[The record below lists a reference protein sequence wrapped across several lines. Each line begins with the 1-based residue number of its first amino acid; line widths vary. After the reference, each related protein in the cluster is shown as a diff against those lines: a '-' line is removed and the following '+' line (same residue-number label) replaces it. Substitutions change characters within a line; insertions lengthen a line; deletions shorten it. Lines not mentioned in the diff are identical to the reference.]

1 MENVMIAD
9 VIVVGGGPVGL
20 LLASELVLA
29 GVRPVVLEQLSERS
43 AADKAN
49 ALIGQVVRFLDHR
62 GLYQSFGGRGDR
74 PQAAPAFLFGA
85 LVLNLSGPAGNPLH
99 GLQIPQ
105 ARLESLLEQ
114 RAQDLGVDLRRGH
127 RLMELRQDDEA
138 VSVRVQGPDGQYQ
151 LRAGYL
157 VGCDGARS
165 GVRKK
170 IGVSF
175 DGFTDQSVISRAA
188 HVAVPA
194 SSISAETGEL
204 VLPGGDRIGLYAWH
218 RTERGAYVMV
228 PHTPGVVMASVIE
241 WDGPPIAD
249 DTPVTVDEVRDSLSR
264 VLAQDLPLAAPPTP
278 GPHLLRRGYVAN
290 TRIASSYRHGRVFL
304 AGDAAHVHP
313 AVGAPGLNLGLQ
325 DAANLGWK
333 LAAQAHGWAP
343 PGLLDS
349 YQAERRPAAER
360 VTMHTQAQLALMSP
374 GPAITALRQV
384 VAELLE
390 TPEATGQIADLMAG
404 SDVRYQMHTG
414 TPHALTGRFAP
425 DLDLQIGSRDTRL
438 AELLHPGRP
447 LLVDLTGSGHLAD
460 LITPWNDRVDLV
472 TAHTTTPP
480 ADALLIRPDGYVA
493 CALGPD
499 GAEPLLDALA
509 TWFGKPQRR
518 DAQASTPSS
527 PIQRSP

>member
-1 MENVMIAD
+1 MMTD
-9 VIVVGGGPVGL
+9 VVVVGGGPVGL
-20 LLASELVLA
+20 LLAGELALA

-43 AADKAN
+43 TAYKAN

-62 GLYQSFGGRGDR
+62 GLYQSFGGRGHR

-85 LVLNLSGPAGNPLH
+85 LVLNLSGLADNPLY
-99 GLQIPQ
+99 GLPIPQ

-114 RAQDLGVDLRRGH
+114 RARDLGVDLRRGH
-127 RLMELRQDDEA
+127 RLMELRQDDHA
-138 VSVRVQGPDGQYQ
+138 VSVRVQGPDGEYE
-151 LRAGYL
+151 LRSRYL
-157 VGCDGARS
+157 VGADGARS

-175 DGFTDQSVISRAA
+175 DGFTDQSIVSRAA

-194 SSISAETGEL
+194 SSMSAETGEL

-241 WDGPPIAD
+241 WDGPPVAG
-249 DTPVTVDEVRDSLSR
+249 DTPVTIDEVADSLGR
-264 VLAQDLPLAAPPTP
+264 VLGQDLPLAAPPAP

-374 GPAITALRQV
+374 GPATTALRQV
-384 VAELLE
+384 VGELLE
-390 TPEATGQIADLMAG
+390 IPGATRQIADLMAG
-404 SDVRYQMHTG
+404 SDVRYPMHPG

-425 DLDLQIGSRDTRL
+425 DLDLRIASRDIRL

-447 LLVDLTGSGHLAD
+447 LLVDLTGTGPFAD
-460 LITPWNDRVDLV
+460 LIAPWDDRVGLV
-472 TAHTTTPP
+472 TAHTATPP
-480 ADALLIRPDGYVA
+480 ADALLIRPDGYIA
-493 CALGPD
+493 CAVGPD
-499 GAEPLLDALA
+499 GAAPLIDTLAL
-509 TWFGKPQRR
+509 WFGEPRHR
-518 DAQASTPSS
+518 DA
-527 PIQRSP
+527 